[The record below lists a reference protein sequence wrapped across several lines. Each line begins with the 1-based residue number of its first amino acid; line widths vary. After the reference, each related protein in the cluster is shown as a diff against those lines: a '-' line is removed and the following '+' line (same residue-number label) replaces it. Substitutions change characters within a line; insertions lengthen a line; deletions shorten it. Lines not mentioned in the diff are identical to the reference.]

1 MAGANG
7 STKGR
12 MHDSFMITKTKP
24 NDPRYKIDESRSV
37 EVYRNLHK
45 QCYSI
50 KQDGLVK
57 AHADHITLKECTFH
71 VNEKGRDR
79 VRKTRRKEVHAWV
92 KGFLS
97 KCTDYLCN
105 SELNRIHY
113 NPYKT
118 DHFMHRV
125 ETGPMSATFCE
136 IVKTDRVALVPEGI
150 YKA

>member
-1 MAGANG
+1 
-7 STKGR
+7 
-12 MHDSFMITKTKP
+12 MITKTKP
-24 NDPRYKIDESRSV
+24 NDPRYELDESRSV

-57 AHADHITLKECTFH
+57 AHADEISLKKCTFH

-79 VRKTRRKEVHAWV
+79 VRKTKRKEVHAWV

-97 KCTDYLCN
+97 KLFDLPMEY
-105 SELNRIHY
+105 NRIHY

-118 DHFMHRV
+118 DGFMHRV
-125 ETGPMSATFCE
+125 ETGAFSATFCE
-136 IVKTDRVALVPEGI
+136 IVQADRVSLIPGGI
-150 YKA
+150 YKS